1 MAEPGFDPS
10 QSVKFDV
17 ARGAVELDGGA
28 CLLVPPAALIALCRG
43 AGDEAKRD
51 FGRSLGTELGRHVA
65 QRVRA
70 AEASVE
76 SLLEHLGG
84 SLALVGLGSLGVE
97 RWGRALVL
105 TVRGSPLGRDGD
117 VLIAA
122 VLEGALQ
129 RTLARDTAIVPLARE
144 DDQVRL
150 LVASP
155 GAAPK
160 VRAWL
165 ADGVAWGDVLAR
177 LHERSS

>member
-28 CLLVPPAALIALCRG
+28 CLLVPPAALLALCQG

-51 FGRSLGTELGRHVA
+51 FGRTLGTELGRRVA
-65 QRVRA
+65 SRYRA
-70 AEASVE
+70 VDGSIE
-76 SLLEHLGG
+76 SWLDHLGG

-105 TVRGSPLGRDGD
+105 TLRGSPLGRDGD
-117 VLIAA
+117 VLVAA

-129 RTLARDTAIVPLARE
+129 RALARDTAIVPLARE
-144 DDQVRL
+144 DDEVRL
-150 LVASP
+150 LVVNP
-155 GAAPK
+155 GAASK
-160 VRAWL
+160 VRGWL
-165 ADGVAWGDVLAR
+165 AEGVAWGEVLAR
-177 LHERSS
+177 LHERAS